1 VQTLRVFSRTGE
13 VIAMDQLMLERT
25 DRAAAPSS
33 YQAMLDLYRLM
44 CRIRSFEIA
53 AEQAA
58 ADGHIRGMI
67 HSAVGQEA
75 VAAGVCGNLRRE
87 DVITSTHR
95 NHHHALA
102 KGVDPTA
109 MMAELF
115 GRDTGVCKGKGGSMH
130 IADFN
135 VGMIGA
141 NGVVAASI
149 AIAAGAAQALRM
161 KGADAISVAFFGDGG
176 INRGQCLEAFNFAAA
191 YRLPL
196 LLVCEDN
203 AWAAT
208 TRTTSVSA
216 GPGIVSRAL
225 ALGIEAESVDGNDI
239 DAVDQRTRALIEL
252 VRAGSGPRLLHC
264 RTYRLRGHT
273 CADQATYRPSS
284 EVEMRWGNDP
294 IERCREL
301 LRQQGA
307 AVSEI
312 DRVREQ
318 EADLIELAVA
328 RSLAAGWPDAGEA
341 YLDIQTAGAAS

>member
-1 VQTLRVFSRTGE
+1 MSTQTLPLTLDEATPGVRPEIARETLLDRFRMMARIRAIEEE
-13 VIAMDQLMLERT
+13 VIE
-25 DRAAAPSS
+25 
-33 YQAMLDLYRLM
+33 
-44 CRIRSFEIA
+44 SF
-53 AEQAA
+53 
-58 ADGHIRGMI
+58 
-67 HSAVGQEA
+67 SAGLIPGSTHPCIGQEA
-75 VAAGVCGNLRRE
+75 IPTGTIGEMRLDDQVFATYRGHGEA
-87 DVITSTHR
+87 I
-95 NHHHALA
+95 A
-102 KGVDPTA
+102 KGVDATA
-109 MMAELF
+109 MMAELMT
-115 GRDTGVCKGKGGSMH
+115 RETGVCKGKGGSMH

>member
-1 VQTLRVFSRTGE
+1 ME
-13 VIAMDQLMLERT
+13 QLILERT
-25 DRAAAPSS
+25 DRLPTRSS
-33 YQAMLDLYRLM
+33 HQRLSDLYRM
-44 CRIRSFEIA
+44 MYRIRAFEIA

-58 ADGHIRGMI
+58 AAGHIRGMI

-115 GRDTGVCKGKGGSMH
+115 GRQIGVCKGKGGSMH
-130 IADFN
+130 IADFK

-161 KGADAISVAFFGDGG
+161 KGSDAISVAFFGDGG
-176 INRGQCLEAFNFAAA
+176 MNRGQCLEAFNYVAA
-191 YRLPL
+191 YRLPVL
-196 LLVCEDN
+196 LICEDN

-208 TRTTSVSA
+208 TRTASVSA
-216 GPGIVSRAL
+216 GPGVVSRAL
-225 ALGIEAESVDGNDI
+225 ALGIAAESVDGNDI
-239 DAVDQRTRALIEL
+239 DAVDQKTRALVEL

-273 CADQATYRPSS
+273 CADQATYRPNS
-284 EVEMRWGNDP
+284 EVETRWRNDP

-301 LRQQGA
+301 LLLRGA
-307 AVSEI
+307 VASEI
-312 DRVREQ
+312 ELIRDE
-318 EADLIELAVA
+318 EDDLIEGAVT
-328 RSLAAGWPDAGEA
+328 RSLAAAWPDASEA
-341 YLDIQTAGAAS
+341 FLDIQTAGAVS